1 MLHCTYKFAVTV
13 SVFLMV
19 ACIVTGWLSFNINL
33 LGSSLNYVTKEG
45 KVPITCIKL
54 KVC

>member
-1 MLHCTYKFAVTV
+1 MLNCTYKFAVTV

-19 ACIVTGWLSFNINL
+19 ACIVTGWLSFNKY
-33 LGSSLNYVTKEG
+33 SLNYVTKEG